1 MKIIFYLT
9 TLLFLTASTV
19 LFGQQ
24 KSTYNFAPLS
34 QKPTIAYMDS
44 LYEAAHQY
52 DLDGHLD
59 SARYLAK
66 LCITLGTK
74 SNYNKGILQ
83 GRKINTDCIL
93 VEGNTVQA
101 LKDYQEI
108 VDAAKKKKYND
119 LAAVALFEM
128 STIYCTGEFLKAKLV
143 LDEATLLNCGKN
155 AQRLIADID
164 NVKGIL
170 YDYADSLPQAVSSY
184 LNAYKIY
191 DKIGKEDLLLKVLNN
206 VTSLLIDNG
215 IYSLAEFYANQAI
228 ERSQKSNSAIR
239 FAFALINKIELC
251 KANGKWDSV
260 KYYVEKVEAIVVA
273 KTSTFTGYGYFKSS
287 IQFNDA
293 MYLQHFGNIIGA
305 EKLLSQVF
313 MSSEI
318 DRTDF
323 LKTGYELVLDYLIMG
338 KESQAK
344 AIMDSMNTSKSHNNF
359 RFGSISAKKE
369 NLMLAQIKLAYTI
382 YITSTNHSW
391 LPAFREQVLHMP
403 EKILMNQGLTKL
415 GEIFGFDENY
425 AKADYILVQERVKYQ
440 AVALQL
446 QNDKLQLKQKN
457 LNYLIGFL
465 AIATVLVAIM
475 LFLYRRNVQ
484 LVAKQKEANKILK
497 QNNAYLQLYD
507 RAISHDL
514 ASPIGL
520 VNDCAQSLQQ
530 PNNLTNEMNQLFLL
544 SIVTESD
551 KALKQIKSLLKM
563 GMQEEYNAITETRLY
578 EKLLIEAIQLAKP
591 GNLNVEIRD
600 LDLLPL
606 MYMDQSGLKEIFKL
620 LLSNAV
626 KHTGMGDDLKV
637 IVLGRYTSGDKYC
650 YIDITDNGIGIS
662 KPNLD
667 KIFDVKFS
675 ASSSAGSGIGLAIC
689 RVIMEKY
696 HGSIVCQSTQGIGT
710 AFTLAFLVD
719 GINKTKI

>member
-74 SNYNKGILQ
+74 ANYNKGILQ
-83 GRKINTDCIL
+83 GRKINTDCIM
-93 VEGNTVQA
+93 VEGNTIQA
-101 LKDYQEI
+101 LKDFQAI
-108 VDAAKKKKYND
+108 VDAAKKQKYND

-128 STIYCTGEFLKAKLV
+128 STIYCEKDFSKAKLV
-143 LDEATLLNCGKN
+143 LDEATLLNCGKD
-155 AQRLIADID
+155 AQRLIADIN
-164 NVKGIL
+164 NVRGIL
-170 YDYADSLPQAVSSY
+170 YDFADSLPQAVYSY
-184 LNAYKIY
+184 LIAYKIY

-206 VTSLLIDNG
+206 VTGLLIDNG
-215 IYSLAEFYANQAI
+215 IFSLGEFYANQAL
-228 ERSQKSNSAIR
+228 ERSQKFNSASR
-239 FAFALINKIELC
+239 LSSALLNKIELC
-251 KANGKWDSV
+251 KATDKWDSV
-260 KYYVEKVEAIVVA
+260 KYYGEKLEVIAN
-273 KTSTFTGYGYFKSS
+273 TSTDYSYIPFS
-287 IQFNDA
+287 IQFNNA
-293 MYLQHFGNIIGA
+293 MYLQHTGNIIGA
-305 EKLLSQVF
+305 EKLLSQIF
-313 MSSEI
+313 MSGKN
-318 DRTDF
+318 DRTGF
-323 LKTGYELVLDYLIMG
+323 LKIGCELFIDYLIMG

-344 AIMDSMNTSKSHNNF
+344 AIMDSMNTSKSHDNF
-359 RFGSISAKKE
+359 RFGSLSAKKE

-578 EKLLIEAIQLAKP
+578 EKLLTEAIQLAKP

-675 ASSSAGSGIGLAIC
+675 ASTSAGSGIGLAIC